1 MYFLGI
7 KHGRFVVFSLAPML
21 VLFVVLTVFPTV
33 AAIWMSFFNY
43 NLMRPV
49 HPFVGLA
56 NYRRM
61 LDDAVFQKSLFNTIK
76 FAALTLPLNI
86 VLSLPIA
93 IALNSIKR
101 LKTFFRTAYFLP
113 TVTSLVAISLIWLF
127 LYDPVNGLI
136 NTVLGWFGLP
146 SYAWLRDP
154 RLALPAIVVAYVWQ
168 DLGYNIVV
176 FLAAL
181 QGLPDFYYEAARI
194 DGANFWHE
202 FRYITLP
209 LLKPVMG
216 MVFILTIISAV
227 KVFAPVQ
234 IMTGGGPMNSTRVL
248 VFHIYE
254 TAFSLFRMGYAS
266 AMAVVLLIIILILTL
281 IQRWL
286 FRTDWEY

>member
-1 MYFLGI
+1 
-7 KHGRFVVFSLAPML
+7 
-21 VLFVVLTVFPTV
+21 
-33 AAIWMSFFNY
+33 
-43 NLMRPV
+43 
-49 HPFVGLA
+49 
-56 NYRRM
+56 
-61 LDDAVFQKSLFNTIK
+61 
-76 FAALTLPLNI
+76 
-86 VLSLPIA
+86 
-93 IALNSIKR
+93 
-101 LKTFFRTAYFLP
+101 
-113 TVTSLVAISLIWLF
+113 
-127 LYDPVNGLI
+127 
-136 NTVLGWFGLP
+136 
-146 SYAWLRDP
+146 
-154 RLALPAIVVAYVWQ
+154 
-168 DLGYNIVV
+168 
-176 FLAAL
+176 L